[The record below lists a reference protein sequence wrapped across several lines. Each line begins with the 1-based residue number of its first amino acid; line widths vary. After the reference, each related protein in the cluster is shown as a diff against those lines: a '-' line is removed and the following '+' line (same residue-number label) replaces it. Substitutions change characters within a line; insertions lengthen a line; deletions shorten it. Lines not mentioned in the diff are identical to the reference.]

1 MHNVDGGFDFPIL
14 DATPLGHISVLS
26 KEGTVW
32 TFIFVNEKPSYPP
45 KELIWYVDGVEIER
59 KTVEGV
65 SDYRSASFSVNA
77 EYPMTYKVMCKY
89 TNDAGARS
97 DTIVINGGVK

>member
-1 MHNVDGGFDFPIL
+1 M
-14 DATPLGHISVLS
+14 
-26 KEGTVW
+26 
-32 TFIFVNEKPSYPP
+32 
-45 KELIWYVDGVEIER
+45 ER
-59 KTVEGV
+59 KDVAGV